1 MSSGVSYWYK
11 ITSQKIHCMFEQK
24 KLLMFDVKNSNHQ
37 KSTKTQSSPSL
48 CEAL

>member
-1 MSSGVSYWYK
+1 MGFHTDIKSPAKKYTVCLSK
-11 ITSQKIHCMFEQK
+11 K